1 MSASPLHL
9 TLVDDSDLAQAGL
22 TSLLAPFAD
31 RVAVVDN
38 RTAIARPTDID
49 VVLYEPVD
57 QSSMARSLLR
67 DLQEASNARAAV
79 FSWAGPT
86 GLPTQTTNPYFAK
99 SLTAS
104 QLVVL
109 VEKLASGRL
118 EAEAET
124 ETGTEAAPHPAP
136 QVGLAPVNVEARVDE
151 VGLTPREGEIVG
163 LIVTGMSNREI
174 GETLTLSINSVKTYI
189 RSAYRKMGVER
200 RTQAVL
206 WGLSHGMGQEPRP
219 ALVS

>member
-1 MSASPLHL
+1 MSASPLHV

-31 RVAVVDN
+31 RVMVVDN
-38 RTAIARPTDID
+38 RAAIARPDDID

-79 FSWAGPT
+79 FSWASPG
-86 GLPTQTTNPYFAK
+86 GLPTQTTNPHFAK

-104 QLVVL
+104 QLVVR
-109 VEKLASGRL
+109 VEKLVSGRL
-118 EAEAET
+118 EAE
-124 ETGTEAAPHPAP
+124 PAP
-136 QVGLAPVNVEARVDE
+136 VAVDQAPALPEVSAATASPVDD

-174 GETLTLSINSVKTYI
+174 GDALTLSINSVKTYI

-206 WGLSHGMGQEPRP
+206 WGLARGIGEAPVP